1 VLSLP
6 DDDARRRLAR
16 RIMKEGL
23 TVRAAERA
31 AREGGA
37 RRRPRR
43 TAAVDPTLVDRARSA
58 AERLTAMPV
67 CVSGGTLQIRFD
79 DEKGLA
85 ELVEV
90 LEATTIRSAS

>member
-1 VLSLP
+1 
-6 DDDARRRLAR
+6 
-16 RIMKEGL
+16 MKEGL
-23 TVRAAERA
+23 TVRATERA

-37 RRRPRR
+37 RRRPRK
-43 TAAVDPTLVDRARSA
+43 AVSVDPALVDRARSA

-67 CVSGGTLQIRFD
+67 RISGDALQIRFE

-90 LEATTIRSAS
+90 LEAITLRYAA